1 MCDLYLRAIRSA
13 VFGTM
18 ALAALIFVPAGTLNY
33 WQGWTYLAV
42 FVGYAALIT
51 LYLALYDPK
60 LLERRM
66 RAGPTAERETTQRV
80 AMVFAITG
88 FVGLVVVSALD
99 HRFGWSSVPP
109 AICIIGDALVA
120 LGFLLVFFV
129 LRQNSYAAATIQIA
143 EDQTVIS
150 TGFYAIVRH
159 PMYAGALPML
169 VGTPLAL
176 GSWWGLLAL
185 IIFMPALI
193 WRLLDEERFL
203 QKNLPGYTDYS
214 QKVRWRMIPGIF

>member
-1 MCDLYLRAIRSA
+1 MRDLYLRAIRSA

-18 ALAALIFVPAGTLNY
+18 ALAALIFVPAGTLDY
-33 WQGWTYLAV
+33 WQGWAYLAV
-42 FVGYAALIT
+42 VVGYTALIT

-66 RAGPTAERETTQRV
+66 RAGPTAERKTTQRV
-80 AMVFAITG
+80 AMVFAIAG
-88 FVGLVVVSALD
+88 FIGLVVVSALD
-99 HRFGWSSVPP
+99 HRFGWSSMPP
-109 AICIIGDALVA
+109 AISIIGDALVA
-120 LGFLLVFFV
+120 LGFLLIFIV

-143 EDQTVIS
+143 EEQKVIS

-203 QKNLPGYTDYS
+203 EKNLPGYTDYS

>member
-1 MCDLYLRAIRSA
+1 M
-13 VFGTM
+13 
-18 ALAALIFVPAGTLNY
+18 
-33 WQGWTYLAV
+33 
-42 FVGYAALIT
+42 FVGSTALIT
-51 LYLALYDPK
+51 LYLARYDPK

-66 RAGPTAERETTQRV
+66 RAGPTAERETSQRV
-80 AMVFAITG
+80 AMVFAIAG
-88 FVGLVVVSALD
+88 FIGLVVVSALD

-109 AICIIGDALVA
+109 SISIIGDGLVA

-143 EDQTVIS
+143 EEQQVIS

-203 QKNLPGYTDYS
+203 QKHLPGYTDYS
-214 QKVRWRMIPGIF
+214 QRCVGD

>member
-1 MCDLYLRAIRSA
+1 MRDLYLRAIRSA

-18 ALAALIFVPAGTLNY
+18 ALAALIFVPAGTLDY
-33 WQGWTYLAV
+33 WQGWAYLAV
-42 FVGYAALIT
+42 FVGYTALIT

-66 RAGPTAERETTQRV
+66 RAGPTAERKTTQRV
-80 AMVFAITG
+80 AMVFAIAG
-88 FVGLVVVSALD
+88 FIGLVVVSALD
-99 HRFGWSSVPP
+99 HRFGWSSMPP
-109 AICIIGDALVA
+109 AISIIGDALVA
-120 LGFLLVFFV
+120 LGFLLIFIV

-143 EDQTVIS
+143 EEQKVIS

-203 QKNLPGYTDYS
+203 EKNLPGYTDYS

>member
-1 MCDLYLRAIRSA
+1 VSALYFRAIRSA

-18 ALAALIFVPAGTLNY
+18 ALAALIFLPAGTVDY
-33 WQGWTYLAV
+33 WQGWAYLAV
-42 FVGYAALIT
+42 FVASTALIT

-66 RAGPTAERETTQRV
+66 RAGPTAERETAQRV
-80 AMVFAITG
+80 VMCFAIAG
-88 FVGLVVVSALD
+88 FIGLFVVSGLD
-99 HRFGWSSVPP
+99 HRFGWSSVPLS
-109 AICIIGDALVA
+109 ISFIGDVLVA

-143 EDQTVIS
+143 EEQKVIS

-185 IIFMPALI
+185 VIFVPALI

-203 QKNLPGYTDYS
+203 RKNLPGYTDYS
-214 QKVRWRMIPGIF
+214 QKVRWRLIPGIF